1 MPYKNVRGYEIPKV
15 SIKEAFKETKDVYES
30 PISVYM
36 EHILGDV
43 TKKIHEQQEN
53 YVMEAVQNVHIDVD
67 KEELLKALRY
77 DRDQYEKGFEDGK
90 KSVWVDV
97 KERLPEKNG
106 SYLVMIS
113 EFGLTSF
120 PMVADFANNIR
131 IWTLDEGENRPGFHI
146 GDNEIKTVV
155 AWMEIPPY
163 RGMK

>member
-1 MPYKNVRGYEIPKV
+1 MPFKNIRGYEIPKV
-15 SIKEAFKETKDVYES
+15 SIKEAFKDDFERFKEMYES
-30 PISVYM
+30 PIEVIYSQVRTQLVEEEERQM
-36 EHILGDV
+36 LKAVHDV
-43 TKKIHEQQEN
+43 G
-53 YVMEAVQNVHIDVD
+53 VDVD

-113 EFGLTSF
+113 DFGISF
-120 PMVADFANNIR
+120 HQMIAGFATNVR
-131 IWTLDEGENRPGFHI
+131 IWTLDAEGNRPGFHVREK
-146 GDNEIKTVV
+146 EIKNVV